1 MTTND
6 DTHIGESFFRK
17 EKTILFLI
25 RHESIFPRTR
35 KMGGR
40 VVNAQRKHEIAGVA
54 GEPNAV

>member
-6 DTHIGESFFRK
+6 DHIGESCFEKRFF
-17 EKTILFLI
+17 FLI
-25 RHESIFPRTR
+25 RVRHESIFPRTR

-40 VVNAQRKHEIAGVA
+40 VVNAQRKHEIADVA